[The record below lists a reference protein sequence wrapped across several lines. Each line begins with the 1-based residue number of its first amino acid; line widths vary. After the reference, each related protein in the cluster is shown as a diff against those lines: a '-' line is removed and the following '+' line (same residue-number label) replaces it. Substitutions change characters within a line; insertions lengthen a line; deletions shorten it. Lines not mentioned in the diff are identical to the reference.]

1 MSASDLKC
9 ILEMER
15 ELGQYKPMY
24 AELAHENFA
33 FPTGASLV
41 ARPGHFARSLR

>member
-1 MSASDLKC
+1 MSASDLKR
-9 ILEMER
+9 IIEMQR

-33 FPTGASLV
+33 FPTGAVVV
-41 ARPGHFARSLR
+41 ARPGHFARNLR